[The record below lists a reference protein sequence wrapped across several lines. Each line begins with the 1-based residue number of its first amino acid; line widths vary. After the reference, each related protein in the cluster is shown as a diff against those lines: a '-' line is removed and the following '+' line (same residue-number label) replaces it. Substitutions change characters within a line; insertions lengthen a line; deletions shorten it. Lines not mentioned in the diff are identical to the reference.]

1 MNGLLESYMH
11 LIHIKYNLLI
21 VEVETLSNYK
31 LAKHTTK
38 ST

>member
-21 VEVETLSNYK
+21 VEVETFIQLQIGKTYY
-31 LAKHTTK
+31 
-38 ST
+38 